1 LSTDGVQLLSSCT
14 EYVADGH
21 CELHQRSVGDPHVE
35 KIFVWRR
42 LTPELRRTALRR
54 RVGLIT
60 RTYHDAA
67 KRCRLGRIVRRL
79 TSELLLRA
87 PWISQGA
94 VKAGPAAQNW
104 FCAPASFSRDSVS
117 TDGVQLLSSC
127 TEYVADGHC
136 ELQPRSVGDPH
147 VEKIFVWRRL
157 TPELSRTAARNGGV
171 VHVTMQPSREAV
183 SA

>member
-1 LSTDGVQLLSSCT
+1 MALVPDSPDHDYKNL
-14 EYVADGH
+14 
-21 CELHQRSVGDPHVE
+21 
-35 KIFVWRR
+35 IWRR

-94 VKAGPAAQNW
+94 VKAGQAAQNG
-104 FCAPASFSRDSVS
+104 FCAPASFSRDGLS

-127 TEYVADGHC
+127 TEYVADWHR
-136 ELQPRSVGDPH
+136 ELR
-147 VEKIFVWRRL
+147 
-157 TPELSRTAARNGGV
+157 
-171 VHVTMQPSREAV
+171 
-183 SA
+183 

>member
-1 LSTDGVQLLSSCT
+1 
-14 EYVADGH
+14 
-21 CELHQRSVGDPHVE
+21 
-35 KIFVWRR
+35 
-42 LTPELRRTALRR
+42 
-54 RVGLIT
+54 
-60 RTYHDAA
+60 
-67 KRCRLGRIVRRL
+67 
-79 TSELLLRA
+79 
-87 PWISQGA
+87 
-94 VKAGPAAQNW
+94 
-104 FCAPASFSRDSVS
+104 VS